1 MRIAMLGPF
10 GLHPKQTMR
19 SRALG
24 LARPLVARGH
34 AVRLLMPPWETPDEA
49 GRTWAEDGVEL
60 RYVPLRGGVPGIT
73 RALVHETLAW
83 RPDVVHAFKPKAY
96 SGLAAE
102 WLWRFHRHRLRLVI
116 DSDDW
121 EGAGGWNDLAP
132 YGPLPK
138 RFFARQERYGL
149 THAHAVTVASR
160 TLESLVWS
168 LGVARERVVYVPNGP
183 GIPLGDI
190 TAEERAAAR
199 ARLGLGERP
208 TVLVYSR
215 LFEFDTARLAA
226 VLAGVRAAVAD
237 VAVLLVGAGLFDADS
252 ARFREQLAAAGLL
265 EAVVDVGWV
274 ALAELPATLA
284 AADVGLYLMD
294 DTLLNRA
301 KCPVK
306 LADMLAAG
314 VPVVAEAV
322 GQVTE
327 YVRDGRTGVVC
338 GSGDV
343 AGLVEATVGL
353 LREAGEQGSRGAGER
368 GRREA
373 ARADIAER
381 FGWGQL
387 AGAVED
393 IYATFQ
399 VEH

>member
-34 AVRLLMPPWETPDEA
+34 AVCLIMPPWETPDEA
-49 GRTWAEDGVEL
+49 NRAWAEDGVEL
-60 RYVPLRGGVPGIT
+60 RYVPLRGGVPGIA
-73 RALVHETLAW
+73 RALVRETLAW

-102 WLWRFHRHRLRLVI
+102 WLWRFHRRRLRLVV
-116 DSDDW
+116 DTDDW

-132 YGPLPK
+132 YGPLQK

-183 GIPLGDI
+183 GIPLRAI
-190 TAEERAAAR
+190 TPGERAAAR

-226 VLAGVRAAVAD
+226 VLARVRAAVPD

-252 ARFREQLAAAGLL
+252 DRFREQLAAAGLL

-274 ALAELPATLA
+274 ALAELPVTLA

-322 GQVTE
+322 GQVAE

-338 GSGDV
+338 GSGEV
-343 AGLVEATVGL
+343 AGLVEGVVEL
-353 LREAGEQGSRGAGER
+353 LGAGEQGSGRGGETER
-368 GRREA
+368 RREA
-373 ARADIAER
+373 ARADMRER
-381 FGWGQL
+381 FSWERL
-387 AGAVED
+387 AQRLD
-393 IYATFQ
+393 ATYGLD
-399 VEH
+399 E

>member
-1 MRIAMLGPF
+1 MRIAMIGPF

-34 AVRLLMPPWETPDEA
+34 AVRLFMPPWETPEEA
-49 GRTWAEDGVEL
+49 GREWAEDGVEL
-60 RYVPLRGGVPGIT
+60 RYVPLRGGVAGIT
-73 RALVHETLAW
+73 RALVRETLAW
-83 RPDVVHAFKPKAY
+83 RPDIVHAFKPKAY

-102 WLWRFHRHRLRLVI
+102 WLWRFHRGGPRLVM
-116 DSDDW
+116 DTDDW

-132 YGPLPK
+132 YSPLQK
-138 RFFARQERYGL
+138 RFFTRQERWGL

-168 LGVARERVVYVPNGP
+168 LGVPPGRVAYVPNGP
-183 GIPLGDI
+183 GIPLRDVC
-190 TAEERAAAR
+190 ADERAAMR

-208 TVLVYSR
+208 TVLIYSR

-226 VLAGVRAAVAD
+226 VLAGVRAARSD
-237 VAVLLVGAGLFDADS
+237 VVVLLVGAGLYAADS
-252 ARFREQLAAAGLL
+252 ARFREQLGAAGLL
-265 EAVVDVGWV
+265 HATVDVGWT
-274 ALAELPATLA
+274 AREELPAMLG

-294 DTLLNRA
+294 DTLLNRT

-327 YVRDGRTGVVC
+327 YVRDGRTGVVVT
-338 GSGDV
+338 SGDV
-343 AGLVEATVGL
+343 AGLVAAAARL
-353 LREAGEQGSRGAGER
+353 LENPPER
-368 GRREA
+368 GRLGAA
-373 ARADIAER
+373 ARADARAR
-381 FGWGQL
+381 FNWEQL
-387 AGAVED
+387 AARAVQA
-393 IYATFQ
+393 YAA
-399 VEH
+399 VAADGVSPP

>member
-1 MRIAMLGPF
+1 MNMRIAMIGPF

-34 AVRLLMPPWETPDEA
+34 AVRLFMPPWETPDEA
-49 GRTWAEDGVEL
+49 GRGWVEDGVEL
-60 RYVPLRGGVPGIT
+60 RYVSLRGGVPGVT
-73 RALVHETLAW
+73 LALVRETLAW

-102 WLWRFHRHRLRLVI
+102 WLWRTHRRALRLVI
-116 DSDDW
+116 DTDDW

-132 YGPLPK
+132 YTALQK
-138 RFFARQERYGL
+138 RFFARQERWGL

-168 LGVARERVVYVPNGP
+168 LGGPRERVAYVPNGP
-183 GIPLGDI
+183 GIPLRDVTPDER
-190 TAEERAAAR
+190 TATR

-215 LFEFDTARLAA
+215 LFEFDTARLVA
-226 VLAGVRAAVAD
+226 VLAGVRATMPEL
-237 VAVLLVGAGLFDADS
+237 AVLLVGAGLYEADS

-265 EAVVDVGWV
+265 PAVVDVGWTAREV
-274 ALAELPATLA
+274 LPAVLA

-294 DTLLNRA
+294 DTLLNRT

-327 YVRDGRTGVVC
+327 YVRDGRTGVVVT
-338 GSGDV
+338 SGDV
-343 AGLVEATVGL
+343 AGLVAAAARL
-353 LREAGEQGSRGAGER
+353 LENPPER
-368 GRREA
+368 GRLGAA
-373 ARADIAER
+373 ARADARAR
-381 FGWGQL
+381 FNWEQL
-387 AGAVED
+387 AARAVQA
-393 IYATFQ
+393 YAA
-399 VEH
+399 VAADGVSPP